1 MAINSFSTYS
11 IYLSN
16 LAGFQ
21 NLQSS
26 LNDLTQQLSSLKKS
40 GDLTYYGASGQRLLD
55 LRADADKRQ
64 GYIDATTAAS
74 TDVKTYDQVFTQME
88 TLASNMLQAFTAPDS
103 DPPTK
108 QVNTVTF
115 DGDLGDVGDVYKL
128 TVDGRL
134 FSYITN
140 GAEGSFE
147 EIAGN
152 LARQI
157 NNANPPVRATAV
169 AKGDQLVITG
179 TQPGPLYDVTT
190 QVADVAGGQANTMT
204 QTLTTAG
211 KVSPIVGQVNNAL
224 ITLQSLLNEQVNDRY
239 IFGGQTINDIA
250 PVVDLSKLPD
260 PTGSKDSASGATTQQ
275 LAAGTIVQKMR
286 VTADELGTNQTETFS
301 INGNNFTVTG
311 PLTAQQVANQVATYY
326 STLPALTGVVSVSDV
341 DAEGFTLTSA
351 TAGTGFT
358 ATVTGTD
365 PTPSVISTVQAN
377 VPIGATQNDVLT
389 FSGPLGSIGETYSV
403 TITDPPAHTSPVT
416 LTYRSTGKE
425 TSMDDVVNALIS
437 SITTYQ
443 PPFGVTAT
451 ALGNGQMQISSAT
464 AFTSSAAVENSAAV
478 ATTQRTVVPVA
489 QEEQVGFPG
498 MKGDTGDVYTI
509 NFTSPVAGPFTVT
522 TTSEDNEAGVAAK
535 FAQQINA
542 AGIGITAA
550 VKNGKLSLT
559 SNTPGTP
566 FTYTAALTTDVGQ
579 TTPAPT
585 MTTAVANIPAGATP
599 QTDEVTFSGPAGAKG
614 DVYSVTVN
622 GRTFEYK
629 TNGGEADMDAI
640 AIQLAAQI
648 NAAVPTAGVA
658 ATPGP
663 VGSGKLIITA
673 NTGGVALDTT
683 SKITHPTVVTD
694 PLPTQYNV
702 HQTTG
707 DSDLSWDRAPITIA
721 DQLTINY
728 TFSANEPAIQRLIA
742 ALRIAQSAVTDPDQY
757 ADKMTQAQ
765 SLARNALEGI
775 RALHS
780 VNTVNDTLMSATT
793 LSHQTQIN
801 VNTDSTQKIE
811 GVDPNEVAAK
821 IQNAQVQLQAVFSV
835 VGQTSRLSLV
845 NFLT

>member
-1 MAINSFSTYS
+1 MTINSFSTYS
-11 IYLSN
+11 VYLSN

-21 NLQSS
+21 KLQGS

-40 GDLTYYGASGQRLLD
+40 SDLTTYGASGQRLLE

-74 TDVKTYDQVFTQME
+74 TDVKTYDQVFGDME
-88 TLASNMLQAFTAPDS
+88 TLTSNMLKAFTAPDS

-115 DGDLGDVGDVYKL
+115 TGDLGDVGDIYKL
-128 TVDGRL
+128 VVDGRL

-157 NNANPPVRATAV
+157 NNANPPVRATA
-169 AKGDQLVITG
+169 AASGDHLVITG
-179 TQPGPLYDVTT
+179 SQPGPLYDVTT
-190 QVADVAGGQANTMT
+190 QVADVAGGEANTMS
-204 QTLTTAG
+204 QALTTAG
-211 KVSPIVGQVNNAL
+211 KVSPIVSQVSNAL
-224 ITLQSLLNEQVNDRY
+224 VTLQSMLNEQVNNRY

-250 PVVDLSKLPD
+250 PVIDLSKLPD

-275 LAAGTIVQKMR
+275 LAGGTIKQQMR

-301 INGNNFTVTG
+301 VNGNNFTVTG
-311 PLTAQQVANQVATYY
+311 PLTAQEVANQVGNHY
-326 STLPALTGVVSVSDV
+326 STLPALAGIVTVTDI
-341 DAEGFTLTSA
+341 DADGFTMTSN
-351 TAGTGFT
+351 TAGTSFT

-365 PTPSVISTVQAN
+365 PTPSVIDTVQAN
-377 VPIGATQNDVLT
+377 VPIGASQNDVLT
-389 FSGPLGSIGETYSV
+389 FTGPLGSIGEAYSI
-403 TITDPPAHTSPVT
+403 TITDPPSHTSPVT

-437 SITTYQ
+437 SINTYQ
-443 PPFGVTAT
+443 PPFGITAT
-451 ALGNGQMQISSAT
+451 ALGNGQLQISGSSA
-464 AFTSSAAVENSAAV
+464 FSSSAAVENSTTV
-478 ATTQRTVVPVA
+478 ATVQRTILPVA
-489 QEEQVGFPG
+489 QEDQVAFPG
-498 MKGDTGDVYTI
+498 MKGDTGDVYSI
-509 NFTSPVAGPFTVT
+509 SFTTPVAGPFTVT
-522 TTSEDNEAGVAAK
+522 TTNQDDQASVAAK

-542 AGIGITAA
+542 AGIGVTAA
-550 VKNGKLSLT
+550 VKNGKLSIV
-559 SNTPGTP
+559 SNTPGTA
-566 FTYTAALTTDVGQ
+566 FVQNATLTTDVGQ

-585 MTTAVANIPAGATP
+585 QSTVVANIAAGATP
-599 QTDEVTFSGPAGAKG
+599 QSDTVTFSGPAGAKG

-622 GRTFEYK
+622 GRTIEYK
-629 TNGGEADMDAI
+629 TTGAEQDMDAI

-648 NAAVPTAGVA
+648 NAAVPNMGVT

-663 VGSGKLIITA
+663 TGTGKLTITA
-673 NTGGVALDTT
+673 NTGGVALHTT
-683 SKITHPTVVTD
+683 AKITHPIVVAD
-694 PLPTQYNV
+694 PAPTQYNV
-702 HQTTG
+702 HQQTG
-707 DSDLSWDRAPITIA
+707 DADLSWDRAPITIA

-728 TFSANEPAIQRLIA
+728 TFSANEPAIQRLVA

-765 SLARNALEGI
+765 ALARDALEGI

-793 LSHQTQIN
+793 LSHKTQIN
-801 VNTDSTQKIE
+801 VNTDSSQAIE
-811 GVDPNEVAAK
+811 GIDPNEVAAK